1 MTSQEALQLL
11 LSEKRLAPFAHA
23 ASGNIARA
31 EELYRWNNRLS
42 GALHAQIGLFEVIT
56 RNALDRALRAWCLQ
70 RFGTSS
76 WTSRDL
82 PANEIHVLISRQLAD
97 ARKNTAKAARNR
109 PPRHPRKNAKP
120 IHDDVVAQLTLGN
133 WAALLG
139 AFPRHQMSPKKQEAA
154 ASLWSNAHTVAFPR
168 LRLAPQQDGHS
179 IPQDGISLGDN
190 YRRVTDLRNRVAH
203 HENLLDVRVNRRLND
218 MITVLAAI
226 DENIPGWFLRGSKVR
241 RIYQQDPRGSWS

>member
-1 MTSQEALQLL
+1 MTSQEALELL
-11 LSEKRLAPFAHA
+11 LSEKRLTPFTRA

-42 GALHAQIGLFEVIT
+42 GALHAQIGLVAVIT
-56 RNALDRALRAWCLQ
+56 RNALDRGLRAWCLQ

-76 WTSRDL
+76 WTSLDL
-82 PANEIHVLISRQLAD
+82 PANEIHVLISRQLAE
-97 ARKNTAKAARNR
+97 ARKNAAKAARNR
-109 PPRHPRKNAKP
+109 PPQHPRRNAKP

-139 AFPRHQMSPKKQEAA
+139 AFPRHQMASKKQEAA
-154 ASLWSNAHTVAFPR
+154 ASLWSNAYTVTFPR
-168 LRLAPQQDGHS
+168 LRLPSQQGRRS
-179 IPQDGISLGDN
+179 IPRDGIKLGDN

-218 MITVLAAI
+218 MTTVLAAI
-226 DENIPGWFLRGSKVR
+226 DENIPGWFLRGSEVR
-241 RIYQQDPRGSWS
+241 SIYQQDPRGSWP